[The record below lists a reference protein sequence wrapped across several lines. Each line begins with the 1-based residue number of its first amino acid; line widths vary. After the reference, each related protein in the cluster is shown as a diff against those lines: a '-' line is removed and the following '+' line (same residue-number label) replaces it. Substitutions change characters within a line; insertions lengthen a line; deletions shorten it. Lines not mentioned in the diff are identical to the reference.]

1 MLEATRCSL
10 AGLCLCLVAIS
21 ASALPSSTVFCCAS
35 LPLLL
40 YGYPLFARF
49 LSPSQAK
56 PVAVKRHRKRV
67 RLKTDTVVNDRIGA
81 SVREALANYTTRDA
95 FAFPAELWN
104 SDFFGTSFMAV
115 SDAVFVAGIVATAL
129 APVTSAAMLSEDSN
143 SVFSQYGHGLGSVC
157 SVRLVLDGINRSG
170 CGGDARL
177 GWGHGDRLSSGGGG
191 QLGCEGGS

>member
-1 MLEATRCSL
+1 MLVVTEASL
-10 AGLCLCLVAIS
+10 VGLCFCLLAFS
-21 ASALPSSTVFCCAS
+21 AAAPPSSTIFCCTF

-40 YGYPLFARF
+40 FGCPLIARF
-49 LSPSQAK
+49 LIPSQAK

-104 SDFFGTSFMAV
+104 SEFCGTSFMAV
-115 SDAVFVAGIVATAL
+115 AAALFVAGIVATAL

-143 SVFSQYGHGLGSVC
+143 SVFSHYEHGLGSVR